1 MTENNN
7 YYEVEKIMDRRIVKG
22 KKEYLIKWKGYPEN
36 QSTWEPNSHLTY
48 IQELVKKFNE
58 EYNNKGNGND
68 NNKIKS
74 NNKKKEKKEM
84 INLEEKN
91 IKNIKNKEKEK
102 EDEKE
107 KEKEKEEEKYKEKEK
122 EKNKDKEESEKEKE
136 KGKEKGKFNKLIG
149 KKRKM
154 SEKELKEVRL
164 DNNNEAVFQVDQTLE
179 KIIAIKLENKNLI
192 AVVERRTK
200 KGEINKEIMSTED
213 LKKTNPWILIDF
225 YENKIRFT

>member
-1 MTENNN
+1 
-7 YYEVEKIMDRRIVKG
+7 
-22 KKEYLIKWKGYPEN
+22 
-36 QSTWEPNSHLTY
+36 
-48 IQELVKKFNE
+48 
-58 EYNNKGNGND
+58 
-68 NNKIKS
+68 
-74 NNKKKEKKEM
+74 
-84 INLEEKN
+84 
-91 IKNIKNKEKEK
+91 
-102 EDEKE
+102 
-107 KEKEKEEEKYKEKEK
+107 
-122 EKNKDKEESEKEKE
+122 
-136 KGKEKGKFNKLIG
+136 
-149 KKRKM
+149 M

>member
-58 EYNNKGNGND
+58 EYNNKGND

-74 NNKKKEKKEM
+74 NNKKKEKKET
-84 INLEEKN
+84 IIIEE
-91 IKNIKNKEKEK
+91 NIKNKEKEK

-107 KEKEKEEEKYKEKEK
+107 KEKNKGKEEKEK
-122 EKNKDKEESEKEKE
+122 EKEKE
-136 KGKEKGKFNKLIG
+136 KGKEKGKINKLIG
-149 KKRKM
+149 RKRKM
-154 SEKELKEVRL
+154 SEKEIKEVRL
-164 DNNNEAVFQVDQTLE
+164 NNNNETVFQVDQSLE
-179 KIIAIKLENKNLI
+179 KIIAIKLENNNLI